1 MQQKRPDPESFA
13 HGRVDLEVFPFDLLE
28 QINRFESYEFPLHF
42 LVLTLTRP
50 SWSLESVTV
59 KSCEV

>member
-13 HGRVDLEVFPFDLLE
+13 HGRVDFEVFPFGLLE

-42 LVLTLTRP
+42 LVLIRTRP
-50 SWSLESVTV
+50 S
-59 KSCEV
+59 

>member
-13 HGRVDLEVFPFDLLE
+13 QGRADFEVFPIDLLE
-28 QINRFESYEFPLHF
+28 QINRFESYESPLHF
-42 LVLTLTRP
+42 LVLTRTRP

-59 KSCEV
+59 KSFDV

>member
-13 HGRVDLEVFPFDLLE
+13 QGRADFEVFPIDLLE
-28 QINRFESYEFPLHF
+28 QINRFESYQFPLHF
-42 LVLTLTRP
+42 LVLTRTRP

-59 KSCEV
+59 KSFDV